1 MYKEIQKGAVASH
14 IYEEMRKYL
23 DIYEEAIYYDFATT
37 PFWIFFY
44 MKKIL
49 FSSFTTVP
57 FYRIKSQEIMKI

>member
-37 PFWIFFY
+37 PF
-44 MKKIL
+44 
-49 FSSFTTVP
+49 
-57 FYRIKSQEIMKI
+57 